1 MWKFYEVETYDIRE
15 DKTIKIESFDEIKE
29 AKEYIVRTI
38 KNNLIDYCQ
47 KLILMKR
54 VYNMD
59 RELLEEETIIE
70 YNTNFDDELEK
81 FILEEV
87 VK

>member
-1 MWKFYEVETYDIRE
+1 MWKFYEVETYDIRKDE
-15 DKTIKIESFDEIKE
+15 TIEIKSFSELKE
-29 AKEYIVRTI
+29 AKEYITRAI

-87 VK
+87 KQ